1 MGLAVCSIIRNSFLA
16 LKAERSTSEALRL
29 DITKLKDEPLLLTA
43 PQVELDSETT
53 SDYPMTRL
61 LLRNISQTEPIF
73 NIYFQPVRPGTDIYV
88 SWIAGNQ
95 AVLQPMTQMP
105 IGPLVMKA
113 NGQLATEFKGVYS
126 IVELLKKEKVAS
138 AYNIGPVSFS
148 CEDRAQN
155 RYLVTFTVE
164 VSFSARTM
172 RVVDLDRRRIGSRPS
187 WA

>member
-1 MGLAVCSIIRNSFLA
+1 VN
-16 LKAERSTSEALRL
+16 
-29 DITKLKDEPLLLTA
+29 
-43 PQVELDSETT
+43 
-53 SDYPMTRL
+53 
-61 LLRNISQTEPIF
+61 
-73 NIYFQPVRPGTDIYV
+73 
-88 SWIAGNQ
+88 WIADNQ
-95 AVLQPMTQMP
+95 TVLQPMTQMP

-138 AYNIGPVSFS
+138 AYDIGPVSFS

-172 RVVDLDRRRIGSRPS
+172 RVIDLDRRRIGSRPS
-187 WA
+187 RA